1 MLVHKETEK
10 HYLYHPIPASGFP
23 GLTQVC
29 HMLRCEYLLFVLS
42 NIQMVIDSESVTTYA
57 MYYDRKPKDCETS
70 LCVFWEVHEYRS
82 THTNLLPLLLLMI
95 DVLGLA
101 VSLIFGYD
109 ECMDALDP
117 DEERDLTKLL
127 EVTRENASWRDYLV
141 YAIDAVTLH
150 SPENRCAECEEGK
163 PRNARLHIVFKKEQR
178 ELWMD
183 GTHNFAQLRK
193 LLAETGL
200 DKMTA
205 MDVRVGLTSLGNEG
219 LGKGLRTEEEQ
230 QAIDWML
237 GRSKKRPSDIKRFP
251 RMLQELGE

>member
-1 MLVHKETEK
+1 MLVHKETVAG
-10 HYLYHPIPASGFP
+10 LSDFPIAASGFS
-23 GLTQVC
+23 GLSQVC
-29 HMLRCEYLLFVLS
+29 QMLRYEYLSFLLG
-42 NIQMVIDSESVTTYA
+42 NIKIIIYSESIAKMATH
-57 MYYDRKPKDCETS
+57 YDRKLKDCQAS
-70 LCVFWEVHEYRS
+70 LCIFLEDCPTAHME
-82 THTNLLPLLLLMI
+82 LLPLLLLAI
-95 DVLGLA
+95 DVPSLKISFESSYDDCSNALGLGELKDMA
-101 VSLIFGYD
+101 TLV
-109 ECMDALDP
+109 
-117 DEERDLTKLL
+117 
-127 EVTRENASWRDYLV
+127 EVARENSSWRDYLV

-200 DKMTA
+200 GRMTA

-237 GRSKKRPSDIKRFP
+237 GRSKKRPSDIKRLP